1 MPTIPGQG
9 LQQLGQTLL
18 QIPKALG
25 QFKQLW
31 EQNDFLNA
39 QTAWTKGVN
48 EFNNTLSGNPA
59 EWGSQWEEAGSS
71 LKQQINDN
79 MQTGRARDQ
88 FELFSE
94 VAGQQ
99 QIVNLGTMAEAQIT
113 QTALSDANS
122 RLDEEIR
129 DGNIN
134 AINQNFQ
141 MLVDAGVDKIRG
153 KPIGQARDEALQDA
167 YINQGMQ
174 FAERMAVQ
182 VGPENAL
189 AYINNPENKSKHN
202 FLSQLD
208 TDHYNDLIKN
218 VESRVVTQRK
228 QINIEKERLQE
239 EGGANILRD
248 IREGKISVAEG
259 LDDPKYSIAFSLRNK
274 LESFDTQNRKDLV
287 KTEERRVAA
296 VKAEEHRVLVNETKF
311 RIDTALENPNITLE
325 ETERLEAEVFA
336 GSFDRTEI
344 DNILGDLQMKQK
356 ELRGE
361 PDTEQRQKNIQ
372 SSAIWDIIQQDTVE
386 ALDIAERNLD
396 RGDYPLLDTN
406 TYRGKI
412 DARRKALRDATASK
426 VGKSTPEAELE
437 AYRIWASDL
446 PVNEKQAAIDT
457 LVLEERTLTADDGGK
472 WRKDVKTYT
481 LTPEQKTVYTALD
494 VGIRALIDKASSSN
508 VTKVA
513 LSGSRAFEHM
523 FTLFRNGE
531 KVEDVRKIVLNML
544 DGGTK
549 EAFEDE
555 GVFTRPPDDLS
566 PREVATME
574 AISVEGPEGKREPI
588 PGTDEVV
595 AARLGAI
602 REIELKAWRA
612 NFKDLN
618 VDIVEFTQAPDQEW
632 LYYDRPLPRKRDG
645 KVDAAQ
651 FQRGGYNTYKTV
663 VVEKAAGIMA
673 FEFYRLDEE
682 NKWEQIGWSYYRK
695 VEKFEE

>member
-18 QIPKALG
+18 QIPKVLG

-59 EWGSQWEEAGSS
+59 EWGSQWEEASGS
-71 LKQQINDN
+71 LKQQINEN
-79 MQTGRARDQ
+79 MQTGVARNK

-122 RLDEEIR
+122 RLDKEIR
-129 DGNIN
+129 DGNIS

-141 MLVDAGVDKIRG
+141 MLVDAGVEKIRN
-153 KPIGQARDEALQDA
+153 KPIGQARDEALQEA

-174 FAERMAVQ
+174 FAERMAVATS
-182 VGPENAL
+182 PENAL

-228 QINIEKERLQE
+228 QINIEKQRLQE

-274 LESFDTQNRKDLV
+274 LESYDTQNRKDLV

-412 DARRKALRDATASK
+412 DIRRKALRDAAASK

-531 KVEDVRKIVLNML
+531 EVEDVRKIVLNML
-544 DGGTK
+544 DGATK
-549 EAFEDE
+549 EAFEDQ
-555 GVFTRPPDDLS
+555 GVFTRPAEDLS
-566 PREVATME
+566 PREVAVME
-574 AISVEGPEGKREPI
+574 AISVEGAEGKRTPI

-595 AARLGAI
+595 AERLGVI
-602 REIELKAWRA
+602 REIELKSWRA
-612 NFKDLN
+612 TFKDHGVN
-618 VDIVEFTQAPDQEW
+618 IVEFTQAPDQEW

-645 KVDAAQ
+645 TVDATQ
-651 FQRGGYNTYKTV
+651 FQRGGYNTYKVV
-663 VVEKAAGIMA
+663 VVEKTLGTA
-673 FEFYRLDEE
+673 FEFYRLGEDD
-682 NKWEQIGWSYYRK
+682 KWEQIHWSWYRT
-695 VEKFEE
+695 VRKFEE